1 MDEFIDFMKKFMV
14 TIQEELPNLT
24 EQETD
29 LVAEFIQK
37 AMAFIESE
45 QIQKPPTP
53 PPLPEGTELLW
64 QLAGGQPDAFAN
76 YLRTVPDL
84 ALNQLLQ
91 DPDRLEQI
99 VRDLHERFPPQ
110 EPIEAHGVA
119 QAPLQSS
126 NIWGFNYDPDSGRLR
141 VRFQG
146 GSTYEYENVPPYI
159 YSIFHAGAVPART
172 SGQNEFGRWWI
183 GKNPSLGA
191 AFYAM
196 IRSGPY
202 PYERVA

>member
-1 MDEFIDFMKKFMV
+1 MNPLDLLLDAIEAVIASGEEIPDELAGELAVLIRELAD
-14 TIQEELPNLT
+14 EED
-24 EQETD
+24 QG
-29 LVAEFIQK
+29 AGI
-37 AMAFIESE
+37 
-45 QIQKPPTP
+45 PPTP

-64 QLAGGQPDAFAN
+64 QLAGGHPDAFAN
-76 YLRTVPDL
+76 YLRTVPDR

-99 VRDLHERFPPQ
+99 VQDLHERFPPQ
-110 EPIEAHGVA
+110 EPIEAHGVV

-126 NIWGFNYDPDSGRLR
+126 NIWGFNYDPDSRRLR

-146 GSTYEYENVPPYI
+146 GSTYEYDNVPPYI